1 MSKGPFVEDCFSITP
16 TYKVDFDR
24 MRKLGIHIE
33 YHMEAEDHIIVT
45 VGSNEPQ
52 RIDTED
58 VESTSTSRRYF
69 HCPGCDKPIYKLYLL
84 PNGHEFKCRKCHN
97 LRYTLTSLNKKTSH
111 GKMLYSMNRMDK
123 LSKQREKM
131 GTILYNGN
139 YTKKFKSFLKQCT
152 RAGYAEAVEDAKVL
166 MEALKTFKEQRI

>member
-24 MRKLGIHIE
+24 MRKIGIHIE
-33 YHMEAEDHIIVT
+33 YHMEAEDHILVT
-45 VGSNEPQ
+45 VGSNNEPQ

-69 HCPGCDKPIYKLYLL
+69 HCPGCDKLVYKLYLL
-84 PNGHEFKCRKCHN
+84 PNGTEFKCRKCHS
-97 LRYTLTSLNKKTSH
+97 LKYTLSALNKKTPH

-123 LSKQREKM
+123 LSKQRESM
-131 GTILYNGN
+131 GTILYKGN
-139 YTKKFKSFLKQCT
+139 YTKKFQRILRIST
-152 RAGYAEAVEDAKVL
+152 RVGYTKVVEDAKVL
-166 MEALKTFKEQRI
+166 MTALKNFQGA